1 MIANRANTRART
13 NARFPRREGDERVIM
28 TIQNSGVMHVVAV
41 GKQEKKRIQSFS
53 LFLVPLADGVS
64 LAMKEEKE
72 GKEIAI
78 RRP

>member
-13 NARFPRREGDERVIM
+13 NARFPRREGDGRAIM

-41 GKQEKKRIQSFS
+41 GKQEKKTLSFS
-53 LFLVPLADGVS
+53 LFLVPLTDGVS

-72 GKEIAI
+72 GK
-78 RRP
+78 R

>member
-1 MIANRANTRART
+1 
-13 NARFPRREGDERVIM
+13 M

-41 GKQEKKRIQSFS
+41 GKQEKKTLSFS
-53 LFLVPLADGVS
+53 LFLVPLTDGVS

-72 GKEIAI
+72 GKEIAV